1 MSEDMIVRHCSPT
14 LAGLKTGNMFSCWFS
29 DVTEMRDTLRRL
41 NHLLGKKGLR
51 IVPLRFKKN
60 QALVYVYVL

>member
-14 LAGLKTGNMFSCWFS
+14 LAGLKTGNMFTCRFL

-41 NHLLGKKGLR
+41 NRKLGKKGLR
-51 IVPLRFKKN
+51 ILPLRFKKN
-60 QALVYVYVL
+60 QALVY